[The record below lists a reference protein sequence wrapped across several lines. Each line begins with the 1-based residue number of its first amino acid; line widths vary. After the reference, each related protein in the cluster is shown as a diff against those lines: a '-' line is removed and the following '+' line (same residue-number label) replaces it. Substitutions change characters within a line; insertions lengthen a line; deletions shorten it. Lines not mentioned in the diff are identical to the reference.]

1 MNRNR
6 IEWNMISIVLTI
18 RPRHIG
24 FHWRKWSHFLFLFH
38 QAYVINY
45 TWIQNIFWI
54 FAIIRSISVRPTE
67 IDESDVYVV
76 QYKVAG
82 REPPAN
88 RCSIMKT
95 EYLTKNDM
103 NAMLNLTDNSHISGD
118 DSQDNIQVDRNRSVN
133 TASHSLANNVSSYEP
148 MSESSARKLKNLK
161 VILLTLITYVNIYY
175 YVIIRI

>member
-1 MNRNR
+1 
-6 IEWNMISIVLTI
+6 
-18 RPRHIG
+18 
-24 FHWRKWSHFLFLFH
+24 
-38 QAYVINY
+38 
-45 TWIQNIFWI
+45 
-54 FAIIRSISVRPTE
+54 
-67 IDESDVYVV
+67 
-76 QYKVAG
+76 
-82 REPPAN
+82 
-88 RCSIMKT
+88 
-95 EYLTKNDM
+95 M